1 MQILYF
7 FMGNLWFGILAKY
20 YVRVLIKHNWIVT
33 ELMTAVTTYVKCS
46 LKSECF
52 SDYFDKKKNH
62 SMIPSFFSNE

>member
-1 MQILYF
+1 
-7 FMGNLWFGILAKY
+7 MGNLWFGILAKY

-52 SDYFDKKKNH
+52 SDYFDQKKKNH
-62 SMIPSFFSNE
+62 SMIPSFFSNT